1 MNKNKLKRTITVAI
15 LLLLLSLSATA
26 QFKTVI
32 NPDKRIA
39 TLRNDTL
46 YVHLPLLKPIKYNKF
61 EHSYIKFEGKTY
73 RYKIAFFDQSLFWV
87 ESMKSKKKEIRFYKL

>member
-1 MNKNKLKRTITVAI
+1 MTQHELKSTITVVI
-15 LLLLLSLSATA
+15 LLLLSLSTAA

-61 EHSYIKFEGKTY
+61 EHIYIKFEGKTY
-73 RYKIAFFDQSLFWV
+73 RYKIAFFDESLFWV